1 MKCDVKNKETIL
13 RFKGRAFMSRVD
25 GYNIFNKIGDVYLF
39 GGRGIS
45 LWDSTTMAH
54 VFDSGDDLERRASQN
69 YPNTFNGECSNGNQS
84 PTQQVDERSPYM
96 VRSTNHSEKYITCII
111 TSAPSI

>member
-69 YPNTFNGECSNGNQS
+69 YPNTFNGDCSNGNQS
-84 PTQQVDERSPYM
+84 PTQQVDERSDDK
-96 VRSTNHSEKYITCII
+96 VRG
-111 TSAPSI
+111 